1 MLAWRTT
8 GANAVVRNNQVR
20 TMVLRRVAA
29 ANPPLPPN
37 STRGLSPG
45 LINPA
50 LGHVPGNVI
59 PQPAMPGDR
68 GRLRV
73 GLGRARGAQGV
84 PLLVPVPAAAPQP
97 PAPPTLALANAAPL
111 NPPQAH
117 LPLNTQRRN
126 DNARDNNKR
135 RRSTRGS
142 NIPPPEHQVRESSD
156 SGEDNEMG
164 SESDGGESSVV
175 QIEVQSLFEN
185 TADSSKEVPLSHVRA
200 SRSQETAQ
208 STTAKGK
215 GKVIPAKRKASP
227 KNNRAAKKVRHA
239 EVGVNDDAED
249 SGVEDASR
257 DSIIPESD
265 DGFQNAFQASLHA
278 PHSAREAPESLI
290 QPQEARPA
298 RRPTR
303 IESLRNSILQ
313 PGDPGF
319 EEAFQESN
327 RARRRRA
334 AEAAQA
340 AGGGTQEDRRAPNG
354 PARSAPH
361 DLSQRPPRPSSV
373 HETPYLHRQAPS
385 DTPSGL
391 EPLGTEGRMP
401 PTQAPRQNISAIT
414 GRPFAGPHR
423 RPEALSP
430 YGNNPVH
437 HRSPAVGRPRA
448 APPLGLRVTQGNT
461 ARPTAT
467 RTDNTGRPS
476 APILPP
482 RQGVYFRTP
491 KGMHIYY
498 PDESGI
504 PAGQQQWE
512 QSTTSTTFTHTQR
525 RELELARRAQTNV
538 HPPPP
543 PSLPQPSRPPPPPP
557 PPQQSQNIPAHSV
570 SSLSIHPSVPNHSK
584 PRNHLT
590 DTDTPRQTPTP
601 TPNPNHAL
609 TTTTTSAPAQQPN
622 LPVETSQT
630 NQLIEE
636 STRHSEALIAE
647 IHRRHLWPREE
658 LHRHARNVWEILNA
672 DNEEGEED
680 FATGFLER
688 EAERERREHE
698 ERSGGS
704 DEFYE

>member
-8 GANAVVRNNQVR
+8 GANAVVRHNEVR

-37 STRGLSPG
+37 STRGLTPG

-50 LGHVPGNVI
+50 LGHIPGNVI

-84 PLLVPVPAAAPQP
+84 PLLVPAPAAAPPP
-97 PAPPTLALANAAPL
+97 PAPPRLALANAAPL

-117 LPLNTQRRN
+117 LPLNTQRRS

-135 RRSTRGS
+135 RSSRGS
-142 NIPPPEHQVRESSD
+142 KGPPPKHQIREFSD
-156 SGEDNEMG
+156 SGGNNEMG
-164 SESDGGESSVV
+164 SESDGDETSVV
-175 QIEVQSLFEN
+175 RVEVQSLFEN

-200 SRSQETAQ
+200 GRSQETAQ

-215 GKVIPAKRKASP
+215 GKIIPTKRKASP
-227 KNNRAAKKVRHA
+227 KINRAAKKVRRA
-239 EVGVNDDAED
+239 ESDVNDDAED
-249 SGVEDASR
+249 SEVEDSSR

-265 DGFQNAFQASLHA
+265 DGLDNAFPASLDA
-278 PHSAREAPESLI
+278 PRSAREAPEAII
-290 QPQEARPA
+290 QAQEARPA

-303 IESLRNSILQ
+303 LESLRNSILQ

-340 AGGGTQEDRRAPNG
+340 AGGVTQEDRRDPNG
-354 PARSAPH
+354 PPRPAPH
-361 DLSQRPPRPSSV
+361 DLPHRPPRPSPV
-373 HETPYLHRQAPS
+373 HDTPYLGRQDPS
-385 DTPSGL
+385 DTPSGA
-391 EPLGTEGRMP
+391 EPLGTEGATP

-414 GRPFAGPHR
+414 GHPFAGRHR

-430 YGNNPVH
+430 YGDNPVR
-437 HRSPAVGRPRA
+437 HRNPAVGRPHA
-448 APPLGLRVTQGNT
+448 APPLGVRVTQDHT

-482 RQGVYFRTP
+482 RQGVYFRGP
-491 KGMHIYY
+491 EGMHIYY

-512 QSTTSTTFTHTQR
+512 QSTTRTTFTHTQR
-525 RELELARRAQTNV
+525 RELELARQAQTNV
-538 HPPPP
+538 HPPPPPSLAP

-557 PPQQSQNIPAHSV
+557 PPQQSQNISTDSV
-570 SSLSIHPSVPNHSK
+570 SSPSLPHSVPN
-584 PRNHLT
+584 
-590 DTDTPRQTPTP
+590 
-601 TPNPNHAL
+601 
-609 TTTTTSAPAQQPN
+609 
-622 LPVETSQT
+622 
-630 NQLIEE
+630 
-636 STRHSEALIAE
+636 
-647 IHRRHLWPREE
+647 
-658 LHRHARNVWEILNA
+658 
-672 DNEEGEED
+672 
-680 FATGFLER
+680 
-688 EAERERREHE
+688 
-698 ERSGGS
+698 
-704 DEFYE
+704 